1 MTVGSVLALVEMD
14 NFFLDLS
21 SESQRFTQN
30 TASVFRVQVQPAIPL
45 KGCWEVALTEIA
57 LPYVKNIGENQ
68 IQTITGGVTNTH
80 KIDEGNYASPSQI
93 MDAIRVARIPGLGVR
108 YDEKSRK
115 VWLSLSK
122 GTEAMFDGTL
132 STILGFVK
140 EKKYTGRS
148 IAENTVDMFRA
159 IKPILFQTSLIAPQV
174 FREDRRQVLR
184 AIYQNSDYIEFSP
197 KYIPVIDSDLEELSF
212 QLTDKNNNE
221 VDFLP
226 GHVNFVLHFRRCN
239 QA

>member
-1 MTVGSVLALVEMD
+1 ME

-21 SESQRFTQN
+21 SESHRFTQN
-30 TASVFRVQVQPAIPL
+30 TATAFRVQVQPAIPL
-45 KGCWEVALTEIA
+45 KGCWEVALIEIA

-68 IQTITGGVTNTH
+68 VQTTTNGVTTTR
-80 KIDEGNYASPSQI
+80 KIDQGNYTTPSQL
-93 MDAIRVARIPGLGVR
+93 MDAFRIARIPGLDLR
-108 YDEKSRK
+108 YDEKSRR
-115 VWLSLSK
+115 VRLSLGK
-122 GTEAMFDGTL
+122 GTEAKFDDTL
-132 STILGFVK
+132 STVLGLVK
-140 EKKYTGRS
+140 EKKYTGYT

-174 FREDRRQVLR
+174 FREDRRQILR

-212 QLTDKNNNE
+212 QLTDKNNKD
-221 VDFLP
+221 VDILP

-239 QA
+239 RA